1 MFAQLNLDIVNVV
14 YCSSINYFGGVRKAF
29 LGVRS
34 FASSISADWT
44 PPRSGGPGLLAD
56 DVSPAS
62 PREGSLQSCEIPG
75 SFWGWQGGVLHMPFC
90 RSDSTSVVPGFP
102 GNQNTPVP
110 SQKHVSEVAELR
122 LLFFPL
128 STFKIGH
135 KFWSVLFLFSQFLP
149 AQCNRCCSF
158 DMRNCGGQ
166 CLGAYSVFPLYVI
179 CQQAVQHGRL
189 G

>member
-1 MFAQLNLDIVNVV
+1 MYFFLQSIDMFAQLNLDIVNVV

-90 RSDSTSVVPGFP
+90 RSDSTSVVPTSRLP
-102 GNQNTPVP
+102 GK
-110 SQKHVSEVAELR
+110 SKHA
-122 LLFFPL
+122 
-128 STFKIGH
+128 
-135 KFWSVLFLFSQFLP
+135 
-149 AQCNRCCSF
+149 CSF
-158 DMRNCGGQ
+158 SKARLRGGRVE
-166 CLGAYSVFPLYVI
+166 AFVFPPVHI
-179 CQQAVQHGRL
+179 
-189 G
+189 